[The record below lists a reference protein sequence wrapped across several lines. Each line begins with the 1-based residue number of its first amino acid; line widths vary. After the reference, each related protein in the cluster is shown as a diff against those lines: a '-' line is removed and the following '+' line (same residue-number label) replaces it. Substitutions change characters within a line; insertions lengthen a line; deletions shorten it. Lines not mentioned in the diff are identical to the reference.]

1 MFRPLAFFIA
11 LALASAAHAADCA
24 RPKDLRFEVTAKIV
38 RSEIGFTQGLEWRDG
53 KLYESTGAIGGHSGL
68 NTIAPHG
75 TVTRLRDDG
84 TRYFGEGPTILHRE
98 IFHLTR
104 QEHRRFV

>member
-38 RSEIGFTQGLEWRDG
+38 RSEIGFTQGFEWRDG

-68 NTIAPHG
+68 NTIAPDR
-75 TVTRLRDDG
+75 TVTRLRDDR
-84 TRYFGEGPTILHRE
+84 TRYFGEGLNILNRE